1 MSIGTTTGS
10 DPGRAQVPA
19 GRSLRYGVML
29 PQSGRLAS
37 MQAVVDVAQA
47 AEALDLDMVSVR
59 DHIIFDGAYISVGM
73 RGEPAGVGDDRT
85 MLEALEAL
93 TWAAARTERI
103 GLGTSVLIL
112 PNRHPLLLAKQI
124 ATLDAMSGGRVTLG
138 LGIGP
143 NRRETTEDTVLLS
156 THRGSLSREYDSF
169 GAHGPRGPRMDE
181 YLAAMRLLWT
191 EEAPSFDGQYV
202 HFERAMLFPKPVQRP
217 HPPLI
222 VGGRSDAALARAARW
237 DAGWMPSQ
245 VTTEEIAGGVARL
258 RELRSQAGH
267 TGPLPTIGINVHSV
281 LASSVAEAHRVA
293 GPTLGDHFRDLD
305 AYQART
311 LSGDPDT
318 LAARIAAYRDAGAD
332 YIELKPVVPTVDA
345 LIDHL
350 RTFHDAVIP
359 AVAAIPPTLSST
371 SETLA

>member
-1 MSIGTTTGS
+1 MSPTQDAAGS
-10 DPGRAQVPA
+10 VDRP
-19 GRSLRYGVML
+19 LRYGVML

-47 AEALDLDMVSVR
+47 AEALGFDVVSVR

-85 MLEALEAL
+85 MLEALETL

-112 PNRHPLLLAKQI
+112 PNRHPLLLAKQV
-124 ATLDAMSGGRVTLG
+124 ATLDAMSGGRVILG

-143 NRRETTEDTVLLS
+143 NRQETTEDTTLLS

-181 YLAAMRLLWT
+181 YLAAMRLLWS
-191 EEAPSFDGQYV
+191 EDAPSFDGEYV
-202 HFERAMLFPKPVQRP
+202 HFERAMMFPKPIQRP
-217 HPPLI
+217 HPPII
-222 VGGRSDAALARAARW
+222 VGGRSEAALARAARW

-245 VTTEEIAGGVARL
+245 VTTSEIAAGVGRL
-258 RELRSQAGH
+258 TELRQQAGH
-267 TGPLPTIGINVHSV
+267 TGPLPTIGINVHSI
-281 LASSVAEAHRVA
+281 LAASVADAHRLA
-293 GPTLGDHFRDLD
+293 APTLGDHFRDID

-311 LSGDPDT
+311 LSGDPEG

-350 RTFHDAVIP
+350 RTIHDAVMP
-359 AVAAIPPTLSST
+359 AVTSIPRSPSGTP
-371 SETLA
+371 ETLA

>member
-1 MSIGTTTGS
+1 MSAPTDVGTAAA
-10 DPGRAQVPA
+10 DRP
-19 GRSLRYGVML
+19 LRYSVML

-37 MQAVVDVAQA
+37 AQAVVDVAQA
-47 AEALDLDMVSVR
+47 AEALDYDIVSVR

-73 RGEPAGVGDDRT
+73 RGEPAGIGDDRT
-85 MLEALEAL
+85 MLEALETL

-103 GLGTSVLIL
+103 RLGTSVLIL

-124 ATLDAMSGGRVTLG
+124 ATLDAMSGGRVILG

-143 NRRETTEDTVLLS
+143 NRRETTEDTTLLG

-169 GAHGPRGPRMDE
+169 GARGPRGPRMDE
-181 YLAAMRLLWT
+181 YLAAMRLLWS
-191 EEAPSFDGQYV
+191 EDAPSFSGEYV
-202 HFERAMLFPKPVQRP
+202 HFERAVTFPKPVQRP

-222 VGGRSDAALARAARW
+222 VGGRSAAALERAARW

-245 VTTEEIAGGVARL
+245 VTSEEIAAGAGRL
-258 RELRSQAGH
+258 RTLRVAAGH
-267 TGPLPTIGINVHSV
+267 ADRLPTIGINVHSV
-281 LASSVAEAHRVA
+281 IASSVDEAYRMA
-293 GPTLGDHFRDLD
+293 APTPGGHFADQA

-318 LAARIAAYRDAGAD
+318 IAARIAAYRAAGAD
-332 YIELKPVVPTVDA
+332 TIELKPLVPSVDA

-350 RTFHDAVIP
+350 RVFREAVMP
-359 AVAAIPPTLSST
+359 AVTALTAQQPRAT
-371 SETLA
+371 